1 MEAYKLD
8 LYIGSDN
15 SSRRICGE
23 YLDKIIEWADT
34 NFPDGYTLLK
44 GHGY

>member
-15 SSRRICGE
+15 GSRKIGRE
-23 YLDKIIEWADT
+23 YLDKVTEWADRH
-34 NFPDGYTLLK
+34 F
-44 GHGY
+44 